1 MSETPSI
8 SVVLPTFNRASAVGR
23 AAHSVLAQTYPHL
36 ELLVVDDGSAD
47 DTPRVVEALGDRRV
61 RYLRRA
67 QTGGASAARNT
78 GIEEARGDIVAFVDS
93 DDEWLPQKLELELER
108 LLECD
113 PRTAVVYC
121 RLRRHDDLTDR
132 AIFEKPPA
140 RRGYEGDVYW
150 RLLTGW
156 HPASPSLVAIRRDA
170 LLGVGGFDSAFLTGE
185 DYDLW
190 LRLAQAGHP
199 FAFVDK
205 VLVVKHERAGL
216 QLMRNAAARRYS
228 ERLLDQRW
236 GPVIRTRLG
245 PRAYRR
251 WYAGRRLGLAAAYFD
266 RAFTA
271 GGEGDR
277 VAALGAAGRLVSLL
291 PASSPL
297 LLSGLAAALLGPRGY
312 GIARRLYRGFSR
324 SVVAMAHLND
334 EPQRRAKASRPRV
347 PPRAPRPAPPVPVW
361 VPRNFV
367 PPSSPEGKTFVFVCG
382 LHRSGTSLLFEMLR
396 EHPQISGFRESG
408 VPEDEGQHVQSV
420 YPPAGTHGEPGR
432 FGFKRAAHLTEDS
445 PLVTEANREKL
456 FAEWAVRW
464 DGSKPFLLEKSP
476 PNVVRT
482 RFLQAMFPNSKFIV
496 FRRHPIPVALST
508 RRWSDSTMF
517 SLVRHW
523 VVCHEIW
530 RADRPRI
537 RHVMELTY
545 ERLVAAPAEAL
556 DEILAFLGA
565 EPYPFPP
572 PQKPDPTV
580 NTHYMETWRE
590 LKRRPRNRIT
600 LGLTE
605 RAFERRIRPWG
616 YSFRDG
622 GVKAGSTASPHG

>member
-1 MSETPSI
+1 MSERPSI
-8 SVVLPTFNRASAVGR
+8 SVVLPTFNRASVVGR

-36 ELLVVDDGSAD
+36 ELLVVDDASAD
-47 DTPRVVEALGDRRV
+47 DTPKVVEAFGDRRV

-121 RLRRHDDLTDR
+121 RLRRHDDLTNQT
-132 AIFEKPPA
+132 IFEEPPT
-140 RRGYEGDVYW
+140 RHGFEGDVYW

-156 HPASPSLVAIRRDA
+156 HPATPSLVAIRRAA
-170 LLGVGGFDSAFLTGE
+170 LLGVGGFDSTFLTGE

-190 LRLAQAGHP
+190 LRLARAGHP
-199 FAFVDK
+199 FAFVDE

-216 QLMRNAAARRYS
+216 QLMRNVAARRYS

-245 PRAYRR
+245 PRVYRR
-251 WYAGRRLGLAAAYFD
+251 WHAARRLSLAAAYFD
-266 RAFTA
+266 RVFTA

-291 PASSPL
+291 PAASPL
-297 LLSGLAAALLGPRGY
+297 LLPGLAAALLGPRGY
-312 GIARRLYRGFSR
+312 GIARRLYRGFSP
-324 SVVAMAHLND
+324 SVVARVHLND
-334 EPQRRAKASRPRV
+334 EPEQRTEVSRAAP
-347 PPRAPRPAPPVPVW
+347 PPRARRPAPPVRVW
-361 VPRNFV
+361 VPRIFV

-382 LHRSGTSLLFEMLR
+382 LHRSGTSLLFQMLR
-396 EHPQISGFRESG
+396 EHPQVSGFRDTG
-408 VPEDEGQHVQSV
+408 VPEDEGQDLQSV
-420 YPPAGTHGEPGR
+420 YPPSGTHGEPGR

-445 PLVTEANREKL
+445 PLVTEANRDKL

-482 RFLQAMFPNSKFIV
+482 RFLQAMFPNSKFIIL
-496 FRRHPIPVALST
+496 RRHPIPVALAT
-508 RRWSDSTMF
+508 RPWSGSTMF

-523 VVCHEIW
+523 VVCHAIW

-545 ERLVAAPAEAL
+545 ERLVAAPAAVL

-565 EPYPFPP
+565 GPYSFPP

-580 NTHYMETWRE
+580 NTHYMETWRA
-590 LKRRPRNRIT
+590 LKRRPRSRIT

-605 RAFERRIRPWG
+605 RAFERHIRPWG

-622 GVKAGSTASPHG
+622 EVRAGSTAPPRG